1 MKLSRFFKTIFMT
14 DFVGGLFIAIKE
26 IFKSK
31 KTINYPFEKGKISPR
46 FRGEHALRRY
56 PNGEERCI
64 ACKLCEAVCP
74 HSIFFYTFSI
84 IAIISAI
91 MVTVSKNT
99 VHSVFFLILDFIS
112 ISCLFIMIGAEF
124 LGMIMLIVYVG
135 AVAVLFLFVV
145 MMLNVAQQ
153 KNQWFASKESSGHIP
168 VGLIISTIIF
178 FELIIVIG
186 GWKYKPDLFDINNTT
201 NNFNMSNT
209 HSLGQVL
216 YTDYI
221 HVFQLSGMILLVAM
235 IGAIVLTFRKREGV
249 KTQSYLKQISRE
261 RSEGIGIFLNR
272 KNIIVILMSI
282 ELILLAVNINLVAFS
297 IFLGDLTGQVF
308 TLFILTVAA
317 AEAAIGLAI
326 IVVYYRNSGTIRVE
340 EIDQLKG

>member
-1 MKLSRFFKTIFMT
+1 M
-14 DFVGGLFIAIKE
+14 VA
-26 IFKSK
+26 
-31 KTINYPFEKGKISPR
+31 
-46 FRGEHALRRY
+46 HA
-56 PNGEERCI
+56 
-64 ACKLCEAVCP
+64 
-74 HSIFFYTFSI
+74 IFFYVFSI
-84 IAIISAI
+84 IAVISAI

-153 KNQWFASKESSGHIP
+153 KNQWFNSESTSSSHIP

-178 FELIIVIG
+178 FELIIVVG
-186 GWKYKPDLFDINNTT
+186 GWKYKPELSDQNTT
-201 NNFNMSNT
+201 QISNEISNT

-221 HVFQLSGMILLVAM
+221 HIFQISGMILLIAM
-235 IGAIVLTFRKREGV
+235 IGAIVLTFRRREGV

-261 RSEGIGIFLNR
+261 RSEGIEVLEVQSNKGV
-272 KNIIVILMSI
+272 K
-282 ELILLAVNINLVAFS
+282 
-297 IFLGDLTGQVF
+297 
-308 TLFILTVAA
+308 
-317 AEAAIGLAI
+317 
-326 IVVYYRNSGTIRVE
+326 
-340 EIDQLKG
+340 IDD

>member
-1 MKLSRFFKTIFMT
+1 M
-14 DFVGGLFIAIKE
+14 IA
-26 IFKSK
+26 
-31 KTINYPFEKGKISPR
+31 
-46 FRGEHALRRY
+46 HA
-56 PNGEERCI
+56 
-64 ACKLCEAVCP
+64 
-74 HSIFFYTFSI
+74 IFFYTFSI
-84 IAIISAI
+84 IAVVSAI

-153 KNQWFASKESSGHIP
+153 KNQWFASAASSKHIP

-186 GWKYKPDLFDINNTT
+186 GWKYKPEIFDVNNSLKVSDL
-201 NNFNMSNT
+201 SNT

-221 HVFQLSGMILLVAM
+221 HIFQISGMILLVAM
-235 IGAIVLTFRKREGV
+235 VGAIVLTFRERLNVKR
-249 KTQSYLKQISRE
+249 QSYLKQISRE
-261 RSEGIGIFLNR
+261 RAEG
-272 KNIIVILMSI
+272 VSVV
-282 ELILLAVNINLVAFS
+282 EVAS
-297 IFLGDLTGQVF
+297 NKGVK
-308 TLFILTVAA
+308 
-317 AEAAIGLAI
+317 
-326 IVVYYRNSGTIRVE
+326 
-340 EIDQLKG
+340 IDD

>member
-1 MKLSRFFKTIFMT
+1 M
-14 DFVGGLFIAIKE
+14 IA
-26 IFKSK
+26 
-31 KTINYPFEKGKISPR
+31 
-46 FRGEHALRRY
+46 
-56 PNGEERCI
+56 
-64 ACKLCEAVCP
+64 

-84 IAIISAI
+84 IAVISAV

-153 KNQWFASKESSGHIP
+153 KNQWFASEESSKHIP

-186 GWKYKPDLFDINNTT
+186 GWKYKPDLFDLNNAV
-201 NNFNMSNT
+201 NNYSVSNT

-221 HVFQLSGMILLVAM
+221 HVFQISGMILLVAM
-235 IGAIVLTFRKREGV
+235 IGAIVLTFRQRKGV

-261 RSEGIGIFLNR
+261 RSEG
-272 KNIIVILMSI
+272 V
-282 ELILLAVNINLVAFS
+282 
-297 IFLGDLTGQVF
+297 QV
-308 TLFILTVAA
+308 LD
-317 AEAAIGLAI
+317 
-326 IVVYYRNSGTIRVE
+326 VE
-340 EIDQLKG
+340 TNKGVKIDD

>member
-1 MKLSRFFKTIFMT
+1 M
-14 DFVGGLFIAIKE
+14 IA
-26 IFKSK
+26 
-31 KTINYPFEKGKISPR
+31 
-46 FRGEHALRRY
+46 
-56 PNGEERCI
+56 
-64 ACKLCEAVCP
+64 

-84 IAIISAI
+84 IAVISAI

-153 KNQWFASKESSGHIP
+153 KNQWFASEESSKHIP
-168 VGLIISTIIF
+168 VGLTISTIIF

-186 GWKYKPDLFDINNTT
+186 GWKYKPDLFDINNSLNT
-201 NNFNMSNT
+201 FYVSNT
-209 HSLGQVL
+209 HSLGQIL

-249 KTQSYLKQISRE
+249 KKQSYLKQISRE
-261 RSEGIGIFLNR
+261 RSEG
-272 KNIIVILMSI
+272 V
-282 ELILLAVNINLVAFS
+282 
-297 IFLGDLTGQVF
+297 QV
-308 TLFILTVAA
+308 L
-317 AEAAIGLAI
+317 E
-326 IVVYYRNSGTIRVE
+326 VE
-340 EIDQLKG
+340 TNKGVKIDD